1 MIGGREKV
9 TVYNFNLLLGFEPN
23 GVDVAQAHR
32 LKLFR
37 KLGIETYFV
46 FTRWP
51 SIDQLNY
58 FLSKGYRYN
67 ELLFAQLLFT
77 DQLVTEP
84 GLSSSDM
91 EMLLGLE
98 ESQQIDSSDQ
108 GKTYELANGGIVV
121 FRYSKYF
128 VDKVQYVDY
137 FSEGYLLKR
146 EIYSTRKLVT
156 DYFVLNYQN
165 NQILAE
171 LGRRVYH
178 NQDGSVALE
187 EISLKKKLYY
197 LLKDNNLIT
206 HEELMN
212 LFINKL
218 HLKDSDIVL
227 MDRASNMDFA
237 RPLLEQ
243 SSNAKLGLV
252 FHSEHTF
259 GEHPFSYEY
268 YYPVKYANRFDFMI
282 TSTELQAEILKESFQ
297 KEGKQAP
304 KIYTIPVG
312 SLKSLQYP
320 DKVRNSQKIMTASRL
335 IYSKRVDLAIRAVIL
350 AHQKG
355 ANIDFSIFGQ
365 GMEYNR
371 LKELIHEYSAEDYI
385 HLKGYARLDDEYI
398 KHSIYLTASITET
411 FGLSL
416 MEAVGAGCAVV
427 GFDVRY
433 GNPTFIL
440 DGENG
445 YLIPFEGRSD
455 QELVEDLAQRLVEM
469 SSKDMETYYRH
480 SYQLA
485 RDYLEEEIL
494 EIWNGF
500 LGEQSSRIGISKL

>member
-1 MIGGREKV
+1 M

-37 KLGIETYFV
+37 KLGIETYFI

-51 SIDQLNY
+51 SIDQLDY

-84 GLSSSDM
+84 VLSSSDM
-91 EMLLGLE
+91 EILLGLE
-98 ESQQIDSSDQ
+98 ESQQINSSDQ
-108 GKTYELANGGIVV
+108 GKTYELDNGEIVV

-165 NQILAE
+165 NQVLAE
-171 LGRRVYH
+171 LGRRVFY
-178 NQDGSVALE
+178 NQDGSIALE
-187 EISLKKKLYY
+187 EISLKKKLSY
-197 LLKDNNLIT
+197 LLKDSELIT
-206 HEELMN
+206 HEELMK

-218 HLKDSDIVL
+218 QLKDSDIVL
-227 MDRASNMDFA
+227 MDRASNIDFA

-243 SSNAKLGLV
+243 SSDAKLGLV

-259 GEHPFSYEY
+259 GKHPFSYEY

-282 TSTELQAEILKESFQ
+282 TSTKLQAEILKESFQ

-335 IYSKRVDLAIRAVIL
+335 IYSKRVDLAIRAVVL

-411 FGLSL
+411 FGLTL
-416 MEAVGAGCAVV
+416 LEAVGAGLAIV

-445 YLIPFEGRSD
+445 YLVPFEGRSD
-455 QELVEDLAQRLVEM
+455 EELVEDLSQRLVKL
-469 SSKDMETYYRH
+469 SSKDMEDFHRN

-485 RDYLEEEIL
+485 SDYLEERIL
-494 EIWNGF
+494 ELWNCF
-500 LGEQSSRIGISKL
+500 LGEQSSRNTISEL

>member
-1 MIGGREKV
+1 MNVRENV

-32 LKLFR
+32 LKIFR
-37 KLGIETYFV
+37 KLGVETYFV
-46 FTRWP
+46 FTHWP

-84 GLSSSDM
+84 VLSSNDM

-108 GKTYELANGGIVV
+108 GKTYKLDNGEIVV

-128 VDKVQYVDY
+128 LNKVQYVDY

-178 NQDGSVALE
+178 NQDGSIALE

-197 LLKDNNLIT
+197 LLKDSKLIT
-206 HEELMN
+206 HEELMK
-212 LFINKL
+212 LAINKL

-227 MDRASNMDFA
+227 MDRASNIDFA

-243 SSNAKLGLV
+243 SSGAKLGLV

-268 YYPVKYANRFDFMI
+268 YYPVKYAHRLDFMI
-282 TSTELQAEILKESFQ
+282 TSTNLQAEILKESFQ
-297 KEGKQAP
+297 KEGQQAP

-320 DKVRNSQKIMTASRL
+320 DKVRQPQKIMTASRL
-335 IYSKRVDLAIRAVIL
+335 IYSKRVDLAIRAVVL
-350 AHQKG
+350 AHQTG

-365 GMEYNR
+365 GMEYNG
-371 LKELIHEYSAEDYI
+371 LKELICEYSAEDYI

-411 FGLSL
+411 FGLTL
-416 MEAVGAGCAVV
+416 MEAVGAGLAIV

-445 YLIPFEGRSD
+445 YLVPFEGRSD
-455 QELVEDLAQRLVEM
+455 QELVEDMAQRLVEL
-469 SSKDMETYYRH
+469 SSKDMEDFHRN

-485 RDYLEEEIL
+485 RDYLEERIL
-494 EIWNGF
+494 ELWNCF
-500 LGEQSSRIGISKL
+500 LGEQSSRTTINKI

>member
-1 MIGGREKV
+1 MNVRENV

-32 LKLFR
+32 LKIFR
-37 KLGIETYFV
+37 KLGVETYFV
-46 FTRWP
+46 FTHWP

-84 GLSSSDM
+84 VLSSNDM

-108 GKTYELANGGIVV
+108 GKTYKLDNGEIVV

-128 VDKVQYVDY
+128 LNKVQYVDY

-178 NQDGSVALE
+178 NQDGSIALE

-197 LLKDNNLIT
+197 LLKDSKLIT
-206 HEELMN
+206 HEELMK
-212 LFINKL
+212 LVINKL

-227 MDRASNMDFA
+227 MDRASNIDFA

-243 SSNAKLGLV
+243 SSGAKLGLV

-268 YYPVKYANRFDFMI
+268 YYPVKYAHRLDFMI
-282 TSTELQAEILKESFQ
+282 TSTNLQAEILKESFQ
-297 KEGKQAP
+297 KEGQQAP
-304 KIYTIPVG
+304 QIYTIPVG

-320 DKVRNSQKIMTASRL
+320 DKVRQPQKIMTASRL
-335 IYSKRVDLAIRAVIL
+335 IYSKRVDLAIRAVVL

-365 GMEYNR
+365 GMEYNG
-371 LKELIHEYSAEDYI
+371 LKELICEYSAEDYI

-411 FGLSL
+411 FGLTL
-416 MEAVGAGCAVV
+416 MEAVGAGLAIV

-445 YLIPFEGRSD
+445 YLVPFEGRSD
-455 QELVEDLAQRLVEM
+455 QELVEDMAQRLVEL
-469 SSKDMETYYRH
+469 SSKDMEDFHRN

-485 RDYLEEEIL
+485 RDYLEERIL
-494 EIWNGF
+494 ELWNCF
-500 LGEQSSRIGISKL
+500 LGEQSSRTTINKI

>member
-1 MIGGREKV
+1 MNVRENV

-32 LKLFR
+32 LKIFR
-37 KLGIETYFV
+37 KLGVETYFV
-46 FTRWP
+46 FTHWP

-84 GLSSSDM
+84 VLSSNDM

-108 GKTYELANGGIVV
+108 GKTYKLDNGEIVV

-128 VDKVQYVDY
+128 LNKVQYVDY

-178 NQDGSVALE
+178 NQDGSIALE

-197 LLKDNNLIT
+197 LLKDSKLIT
-206 HEELMN
+206 HEELMK
-212 LFINKL
+212 LVINKL

-227 MDRASNMDFA
+227 MDRASNIDFA

-243 SSNAKLGLV
+243 SSGAKLGLV

-268 YYPVKYANRFDFMI
+268 YYPVKYAHRLDFMI
-282 TSTELQAEILKESFQ
+282 TSTNLQAEILKESFQ
-297 KEGKQAP
+297 KEGQQAP

-320 DKVRNSQKIMTASRL
+320 DKVRQPQKIMTASRL
-335 IYSKRVDLAIRAVIL
+335 IYSKRVDLAIRAVVL

-365 GMEYNR
+365 GMEYNG
-371 LKELIHEYSAEDYI
+371 LKELICEYSAEDYI

-411 FGLSL
+411 FGLTL
-416 MEAVGAGCAVV
+416 MEAVGAGLAIV

-433 GNPTFIL
+433 GNPTFIIN
-440 DGENG
+440 GENG
-445 YLIPFEGRSD
+445 YLVPFEGRSD
-455 QELVEDLAQRLVEM
+455 QELVEDMAQRLVEL
-469 SSKDMETYYRH
+469 SSKDMEDFHRN

-485 RDYLEEEIL
+485 RDYLEERIL
-494 EIWNGF
+494 ELWNCF
-500 LGEQSSRIGISKL
+500 LGEQSSRTTINKI

>member
-1 MIGGREKV
+1 M

>member
-1 MIGGREKV
+1 MNVRENV

-32 LKLFR
+32 LKIFR
-37 KLGIETYFV
+37 KLGVETYFV
-46 FTRWP
+46 FTHWP

-84 GLSSSDM
+84 VLSSNDM

-108 GKTYELANGGIVV
+108 GKTYKLDNGEIVV

-128 VDKVQYVDY
+128 LNKVQYVDY

-178 NQDGSVALE
+178 NQDGSIALE

-197 LLKDNNLIT
+197 LLKDSKLIT
-206 HEELMN
+206 HEELMK
-212 LFINKL
+212 LVINKL

-227 MDRASNMDFA
+227 MDRASNIDFA

-243 SSNAKLGLV
+243 SSGAKLGLV

-268 YYPVKYANRFDFMI
+268 YYPVKYAHRLDFMI
-282 TSTELQAEILKESFQ
+282 TSTNLQAEILKESFQ
-297 KEGKQAP
+297 KEGQQAP

-320 DKVRNSQKIMTASRL
+320 DKVRQPQKIMTASRL
-335 IYSKRVDLAIRAVIL
+335 IYSKRVDLAIRAVAL

-365 GMEYNR
+365 GMEYNG
-371 LKELIHEYSAEDYI
+371 LKELICEYSAEDYI
-385 HLKGYARLDDEYI
+385 HLKGYARLDDQYI

-411 FGLSL
+411 FGLTL
-416 MEAVGAGCAVV
+416 MEAVGSGLAIV

-445 YLIPFEGRSD
+445 YLVPFEGRSD
-455 QELVEDLAQRLVEM
+455 QELVEDMAQRLVEL
-469 SSKDMETYYRH
+469 SSKDMEDFH
-480 SYQLA
+480 SNSYQLA
-485 RDYLEEEIL
+485 RDYLEERIL
-494 EIWNGF
+494 ELWNCF
-500 LGEQSSRIGISKL
+500 LGEQSSRTTINKI

>member
-1 MIGGREKV
+1 MNVRENV

-32 LKLFR
+32 LKIFR
-37 KLGIETYFV
+37 KLGVETYFV
-46 FTRWP
+46 FTHWP

-84 GLSSSDM
+84 VLSSSDM
-91 EMLLGLE
+91 EILLGLE
-98 ESQQIDSSDQ
+98 ESQQINSSDQ
-108 GKTYELANGGIVV
+108 GKTYELDNGEIVV

-165 NQILAE
+165 NQVLAE
-171 LGRRVYH
+171 LGRRVFH
-178 NQDGSVALE
+178 NQDGSIALE
-187 EISLKKKLYY
+187 EISLKKKLSY
-197 LLKDNNLIT
+197 LLKDSELIT
-206 HEELMN
+206 HEELMK

-218 HLKDSDIVL
+218 QLKDSDIVL
-227 MDRASNMDFA
+227 MDRASNIDFA

-243 SSNAKLGLV
+243 SSDAKLGLV

-259 GEHPFSYEY
+259 GKHPFSYEY

-282 TSTELQAEILKESFQ
+282 TSTKLQAEILKESFQ

-320 DKVRNSQKIMTASRL
+320 DKVRQPQKIMTASRL
-335 IYSKRVDLAIRAVIL
+335 IYSKRVDLAIRAVVL

-411 FGLSL
+411 FGLTL
-416 MEAVGAGCAVV
+416 LEAVGAGLAIV

-445 YLIPFEGRSD
+445 YLVPFEGRSD
-455 QELVEDLAQRLVEM
+455 EELVEDLSQRLVKL
-469 SSKDMETYYRH
+469 SSKDMEDFHRN

-485 RDYLEEEIL
+485 SDYLEERIL
-494 EIWNGF
+494 ELWNCF
-500 LGEQSSRIGISKL
+500 LGEQSSRNTISEL

>member
-1 MIGGREKV
+1 MNVRENV

-32 LKLFR
+32 LKIFR
-37 KLGIETYFV
+37 KLGVETYFV
-46 FTRWP
+46 FTHWP

-84 GLSSSDM
+84 VLSSNDM

-108 GKTYELANGGIVV
+108 GKTYKLDNGEIVV

-128 VDKVQYVDY
+128 LNKVQYVDY

-178 NQDGSVALE
+178 NQDGSIALE

-197 LLKDNNLIT
+197 LLKDSKLIT
-206 HEELMN
+206 HEELMK
-212 LFINKL
+212 LVINKL

-227 MDRASNMDFA
+227 MDRASNIDFA

-243 SSNAKLGLV
+243 SSGAKLGLV

-268 YYPVKYANRFDFMI
+268 YYPVKYAHRLDFMI
-282 TSTELQAEILKESFQ
+282 TSTNLQAEILKESFQ
-297 KEGKQAP
+297 KEGQQAP

-320 DKVRNSQKIMTASRL
+320 DKVRQPQKIMTASRL
-335 IYSKRVDLAIRAVIL
+335 IYSKRVDLAIRAVAL

-365 GMEYNR
+365 GMEYNG
-371 LKELIHEYSAEDYI
+371 LKELICEYSAEDYI

-411 FGLSL
+411 FGLTL
-416 MEAVGAGCAVV
+416 MEAVGAGLAIV

-445 YLIPFEGRSD
+445 YLVPFEGRSD
-455 QELVEDLAQRLVEM
+455 QELVEDMAQRLVEL
-469 SSKDMETYYRH
+469 SSKDMEDFHRN

-485 RDYLEEEIL
+485 RDYLEERIL
-494 EIWNGF
+494 ELWNCF
-500 LGEQSSRIGISKL
+500 LGEQSSRTTINKI

>member
-1 MIGGREKV
+1 MNVRENV

-32 LKLFR
+32 LKIFR
-37 KLGIETYFV
+37 KLGVETYFV
-46 FTRWP
+46 FTHWP

-84 GLSSSDM
+84 VLSSNDM

-108 GKTYELANGGIVV
+108 GKTYKLDNGEIVV

-128 VDKVQYVDY
+128 LNKVQYVDY

-178 NQDGSVALE
+178 NQDGSIALE

-197 LLKDNNLIT
+197 LLKDSKLIT
-206 HEELMN
+206 HEELMK
-212 LFINKL
+212 LVINKL

-227 MDRASNMDFA
+227 MDRASNIDFA

-243 SSNAKLGLV
+243 SSGAKLGLV

-268 YYPVKYANRFDFMI
+268 YYPVKYAHRLDFMI
-282 TSTELQAEILKESFQ
+282 TSTNLQAEILKESFQ
-297 KEGKQAP
+297 KEGQQAP

-320 DKVRNSQKIMTASRL
+320 DKVRQPQKIMTASRL
-335 IYSKRVDLAIRAVIL
+335 IYSKRVDLAIRAVVL

-365 GMEYNR
+365 GMEYNG
-371 LKELIHEYSAEDYI
+371 LKELICEYSAEDYI

-398 KHSIYLTASITET
+398 KHSIYLTASTTET
-411 FGLSL
+411 FGLTL
-416 MEAVGAGCAVV
+416 MEAVGAGLAIV

-433 GNPTFIL
+433 GNPTFIIN
-440 DGENG
+440 GENG
-445 YLIPFEGRSD
+445 YLVPFEGRSD
-455 QELVEDLAQRLVEM
+455 QELVEDMAQRLVEL
-469 SSKDMETYYRH
+469 SSKDMEDFHRN

-485 RDYLEEEIL
+485 RDYLEERIL
-494 EIWNGF
+494 ELWNCF
-500 LGEQSSRIGISKL
+500 LGEQSSRTTINKI

>member
-1 MIGGREKV
+1 M

-37 KLGIETYFV
+37 KLGIETYFI

-51 SIDQLNY
+51 SIDQLDY

-84 GLSSSDM
+84 VLSSSDM
-91 EMLLGLE
+91 EILLGLE
-98 ESQQIDSSDQ
+98 ESQQINSSDQ
-108 GKTYELANGGIVV
+108 GKTYELDNGEIVV

-165 NQILAE
+165 NQVLAE
-171 LGRRVYH
+171 LGRRVFH
-178 NQDGSVALE
+178 NQDGSIALE
-187 EISLKKKLYY
+187 EISLKKKLSY
-197 LLKDNNLIT
+197 LLKDNELIT
-206 HEELMN
+206 HEELMK

-218 HLKDSDIVL
+218 QLKDSDIVL
-227 MDRASNMDFA
+227 MDRASNIDFA

-243 SSNAKLGLV
+243 SSDAKLGLV

-259 GEHPFSYEY
+259 GKHPFSYEY

-282 TSTELQAEILKESFQ
+282 TSTKLQAEILKESFQ

-335 IYSKRVDLAIRAVIL
+335 IYSKRVDLAIRAVVL

-411 FGLSL
+411 FGLTL
-416 MEAVGAGCAVV
+416 LEAVGAGLAIV

-445 YLIPFEGRSD
+445 YLVPFEGRSD
-455 QELVEDLAQRLVEM
+455 EELVEDLSQRLVKL
-469 SSKDMETYYRH
+469 SSKDMEDFHRN

-485 RDYLEEEIL
+485 SDYLEERIL
-494 EIWNGF
+494 ELWNCF
-500 LGEQSSRIGISKL
+500 LGEQSSRNTISEL